1 MLLRY
6 TFVAFLARLA
16 DEGAAVAMV
25 LLALHRTG
33 DAAPGAFVLAAW
45 TAPHVLAA
53 PPAGALA
60 ARTRRPRLLHAA
72 ALGVFAA
79 TVAVLAATLG
89 RLPLPLVLAV
99 AALGGCCGPVVSGGL
114 SALLTR
120 LPPDGARA
128 RGRAEAEVGEEG
140 RAQAW
145 DAVTYNAAAVAG
157 PGLVALLAAL
167 GSPAA
172 AMPVLAVAAGCAAV
186 LTALLPPV
194 APLAGPPPGRLRR
207 ELAQGLRTV
216 WRRRELR
223 AVTAATC
230 LAFLGLGGL
239 TATGVLLAGH
249 LGRAGAGGLL
259 LTAFA
264 LGALAGTLLLTR
276 PWVRAAPRR
285 LAVAGLAGTGAGLAV
300 AAAVPV
306 LPVAVGGFAVAGACD
321 GLVLTA
327 TLRIRAAHS
336 PPHRL
341 AQVFTLGAGL
351 KVSAAAAGSA
361 LAAAATAATAPRYL
375 LGIAAL
381 QLAAA
386 LLYTVLGRG
395 ARD

>member
-6 TFVAFLARLA
+6 TSVAFLARSA
-16 DEGAAVAMV
+16 DEGAAVATV

-53 PPAGALA
+53 PLTGALA

-72 ALGVFAA
+72 ALGGFAA
-79 TVAVLAATLG
+79 ALAVLAVGLG
-89 RLPLPLVLAV
+89 RLPLPLVLTV

-120 LPPDGARA
+120 LPPDRAHPSGRARA
-128 RGRAEAEVGEEG
+128 EG
-140 RAQAW
+140 AARAQAW

-157 PGLVALLAAL
+157 PGLVALLAAR

-172 AMPVLAVAAGCAAV
+172 ATAVLVAAAGCAAV
-186 LTALLPPV
+186 LTTLLPPV
-194 APLAGPPPGRLRR
+194 APLDGPPSGRLRR
-207 ELAQGLRTV
+207 SLGEGLRTV
-216 WRRRELR
+216 WRRPELR
-223 AVTAATC
+223 AVTAATSV
-230 LAFLGLGGL
+230 AFLGLGGL
-239 TATGVLLAGH
+239 TSTGVLFAARS
-249 LGRAGAGGLL
+249 GRESAGGLL

-276 PWVRAAPRR
+276 PWARVAPRR
-285 LAVAGLAGTGAGLAV
+285 LVVVGLAGTGAGLALAV
-300 AAAVPV
+300 AVPV
-306 LPVAVGGFAVAGACD
+306 LPVAVGCFAVAGAGD

-327 TLRIRAAHS
+327 TLRIRAAYS

-361 LAAAATAATAPRYL
+361 LAGTATVHSAPRYL

-386 LLYTVLGRG
+386 LLYTAFGRP

>member
-6 TFVAFLARLA
+6 TSTAFLARSA
-16 DEGAAVAMV
+16 DEGAAVATV

-45 TAPHVLAA
+45 TAPHALAA
-53 PPAGALA
+53 PLTGALA
-60 ARTRRPRLLHAA
+60 ARTRHPRLLHAA
-72 ALGVFAA
+72 ALGVLAA
-79 TVAVLAATLG
+79 AVAVLAAALG
-89 RLPLPLVLAV
+89 RLPLPLVLTV
-99 AALGGCCGPVVSGGL
+99 AAIGGCCGPVVSGGL
-114 SALLTR
+114 SALLAR
-120 LPPDGARA
+120 LPPDGA
-128 RGRAEAEVGEEG
+128 GERE

-167 GSPAA
+167 GAPAA
-172 AMPVLAVAAGCAAV
+172 AMPVLAAAAGCAAV

-194 APLAGPPPGRLRR
+194 APLGGPPPGRLRR
-207 ELAQGLRTV
+207 GLTEGLRTV

-239 TATGVLLAGH
+239 TGTAVLLAARS
-249 LGRAGAGGLL
+249 GREAAGGLL

-276 PWVRAAPRR
+276 PWARTAPRR
-285 LAVAGLAGTGAGLAV
+285 LALVGLTGTGAGLAL
-300 AAAVPV
+300 AAAVPA
-306 LPVAVGGFAVAGACD
+306 LPVAVGCFAVAGACD

-351 KVSAAAAGSA
+351 KVSAAAIGSA
-361 LAAAATAATAPRYL
+361 LAAAATAHSAPRYL
-375 LGIAAL
+375 LAIAAL

-386 LLYTVLGRG
+386 LLYAALGRG
-395 ARD
+395 TRD